1 MYTPEKL
8 CETIRSV
15 YPDVGAC
22 GVNIKTCFD
31 PDNMAWVV
39 QLKHGNRKLSTY
51 VDPEDAGPCMDGK
64 QCLGLGLQIFQLKDN
79 LGFKGGNS

>member
-1 MYTPEKL
+1 MYTPEQL
-8 CETIRSV
+8 CKTIRSV

-22 GVNIKTCFD
+22 GENIKTCFD

-51 VDPEDAGPCMDGK
+51 VDPEDATPCMDGK
-64 QCLGLGLQIFQLKDN
+64 QCLSLGLQIFQLKDN
-79 LGFKGGNS
+79 LGFRGGSS